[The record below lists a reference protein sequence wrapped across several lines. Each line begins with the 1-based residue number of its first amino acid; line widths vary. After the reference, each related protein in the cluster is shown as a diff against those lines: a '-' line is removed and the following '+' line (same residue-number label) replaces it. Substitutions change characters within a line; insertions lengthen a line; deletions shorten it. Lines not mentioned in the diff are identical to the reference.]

1 MTSRQE
7 QNMTDIASGGQR
19 ASLAKTSA
27 VKTAAARTSGKNR
40 AAGIYGAIITAA
52 VLDTAGDRLST
63 AALVIAVV
71 VTLVVYWLAEQ
82 YAEMLGQQAESGHLP
97 TLGQM
102 RAGLAARWPMV
113 TASFVPLLALLLARL
128 AGASGLVA
136 ANVGLA
142 VTVVLLLVNTW
153 SAGRAAQLRGHRL
166 LLATAVEGTLGL
178 VMIGLKDL
186 VLIQLH

>member
-1 MTSRQE
+1 MTG
-7 QNMTDIASGGQR
+7 IAAGGR
-19 ASLAKTSA
+19 PKPAPRTSTAGTSTAGTSA
-27 VKTAAARTSGKNR
+27 AGTSGKSR

-63 AALVIAVV
+63 AALVITVV

-82 YAEMLGQQAESGHLP
+82 YAEMLGQQAECGHLP
-97 TLGQM
+97 TPGQI

-113 TASFVPLLALLLARL
+113 TASFAPLLALVLARL
-128 AGASGLVA
+128 AGASGLIA

-153 SAGRAAQLRGHRL
+153 LAGRAAQLHGRRL

-186 VLIQLH
+186 VLVQLH